1 MEGYKKYG
9 KWTIN
14 FYNVAEK
21 KAWEQNWQ
29 KLQIVNEHFT
39 TQCNLLHI
47 VDLPNF
53 GHNIKYLNF

>member
-1 MEGYKKYG
+1 MEGYKECR

-39 TQCNLLHI
+39 TQCNLRHI
-47 VDLPNF
+47 VDLSNF